1 MSSKNRKSLKN
12 FFLKGSIPKEENF
25 HDFIDASINKVDD
38 GISREKGEGFKIISD
53 GVNKELMSFYENI
66 SDLNPAWIINQVTE
80 DGNEGYNISEPNGG
94 SRLFIEKGGNIGI
107 GNTKPN
113 SKLDVN
119 GLISSH
125 GRIGLYSFGEVPADG
140 KWHDV
145 ITNLDEYNVFEVIA
159 STGKKGA
166 HAILHALALS
176 TYGKSKP
183 SIKKTRARYGSFR
196 NNLDLRWT
204 GNYFNYQ
211 LQVRSKKN
219 YGDGVMIRYNIS
231 KLFQ

>member
-12 FFLKGSIPKEENF
+12 FFLRGSIPKEENF
-25 HDFIDASINKVDD
+25 HDLIDAGLNKVDD

-66 SDLNPAWIINQVTE
+66 NDLNPNWVVNQMTE
-80 DGNEGYNISEPNGG
+80 DGNEGLNISEPNGG

-107 GNTKPN
+107 GVTKPN

-125 GRIGLYSFGEVPADG
+125 GQIGSYAFGEIPADG

-145 ITNLDEYNVFEVIA
+145 LTNLDEYNVFQLIA
-159 STGKKGA
+159 STGKKGS
-166 HAILHALALS
+166 HALLHALLLS

-183 SIKKTRARYGSFR
+183 AIKKTRARYGSIR
-196 NNLDLRWT
+196 NNLDVRWSGT
-204 GNYFNYQ
+204 YFNYKVQ
-211 LQVRSKKN
+211 IKSKKN
-219 YGDGVMIRYNIS
+219 YGDGVMIKYNIL
-231 KLFQ
+231 KLFH